1 MRPFRAAFRRPYRVA
16 LAALI
21 RYRTVV
27 LEGFIAFQTAAVGAW
42 ILGVLVLALVIR
54 APLAY
59 LMYGVLGAA
68 LAGTGAL
75 NLGALLVGRPGVTR
89 SQKNLDVCRRCMF
102 VAALLWA
109 LLTIMSGIARPFGLY
124 WPTFLGHVAGALWC
138 YYRLNLRFTPE
149 E

>member
-27 LEGFIAFQTAAVGAW
+27 LEAFLASQTCLLGIWV
-42 ILGVLVLALVIR
+42 LGVLVYGLLRGVGVGI
-54 APLAY
+54 LIY
-59 LMYGVLGAA
+59 LPIGLA
-68 LAGTGAL
+68 LAGNGGV
-75 NLGALLVGRPGVTR
+75 NLAALLAVRAGAPR
-89 SQKNLDVCRRCMF
+89 SKRNLDVCRRCSF
-102 VAALLWA
+102 TNALIWA
-109 LLTIMSGIARPFGLY
+109 LLTIMSGLSRPFGLY
-124 WPTFLGHVAGALWC
+124 WPILLGFVFGALWC